1 MKKQKEIIIND
12 LVFTIEYND
21 IETPIEKIDRLNSGQ
36 LIWMSFKPKNKL
48 TEQIGI
54 NILNENES
62 KFLQEIR
69 IIIQENNDFYN
80 NFNVSYEFNR
90 RSTSLFR
97 EGNRTYVIDMKLYLK
112 IELKSSF

>member
-21 IETPIEKIDRLNSGQ
+21 IETPVEKINKLNSSQ
-36 LIWMSFKPKNKL
+36 LVWVSFRSKNKIS
-48 TEQIGI
+48 EQVGI

-62 KFLQEIR
+62 KLLQEIS

-80 NFNVSYEFNR
+80 NFNVGYEFNR
-90 RSTSLFR
+90 RSTNLYR
-97 EGNRTYVIDMKLYLK
+97 ERNRTYIIDMKLYLK
-112 IELKSSF
+112 IELKN